1 MYPSH
6 RHTATKNRRLDTAP
20 TRKQFFNDEELKL
33 PTMNAS
39 PDKGDTPSFIFLQ
52 NPEF

>member
-6 RHTATKNRRLDTAP
+6 SPTATKNRRLDTAP